1 MNAPL
6 PFKRPAAAIL
16 AEMAAALRTYDA
28 TACESD
34 AIRCL
39 MGRGFAYG
47 DIAVMVDLALLTARR
62 EIAQDAATAEI
73 VEGIQAI
80 VAQTMAGG

>member
-1 MNAPL
+1 MNRPI
-6 PFKRPAAAIL
+6 PFKRPANVVL
-16 AEMAAALRTYDA
+16 AEMAAALRTFDA

-39 MGRGFAYG
+39 MGLDRWAYG

-62 EIAQDAATAEI
+62 ELAQDAIT
-73 VEGIQAI
+73 QTI
-80 VAQTMAGG
+80 VADTMAGG